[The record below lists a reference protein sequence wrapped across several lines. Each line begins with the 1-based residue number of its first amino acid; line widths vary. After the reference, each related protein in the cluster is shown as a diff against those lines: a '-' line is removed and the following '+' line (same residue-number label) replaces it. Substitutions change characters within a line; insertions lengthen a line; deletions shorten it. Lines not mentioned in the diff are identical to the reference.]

1 MCLSLAEVVSSTN
14 DEMDAMRA
22 SASHRIGG
30 LSHRIGVSDA
40 GPRIASSASE
50 KPMRR
55 IGIAESLR
63 VPTPSPSNDETELK
77 RRRHPILTNSTATRT
92 QIQFVN
98 SIHLAWNRSIGIES
112 DELPS
117 TVVHC
122 HQDSTVIKQTK
133 RLVSLT
139 LRNPTPSLVVCTDQA
154 KSGWITRFTAIA
166 SHRYRFTA
174 IASPTLLHRYQAK
187 PPPASTTPPPTV
199 LHLHN
204 LSPHHHHQPPP
215 PQLCFRFTTSHNYT
229 ITSLHLLP
237 PPNSASDSHPL
248 PTNPSQLSLHH
259 SQAQLHH
266 TNITQS
272 SLNHHT
278 TSPHT
283 HHTPSSHHHHTS
295 TYSF

>member
-1 MCLSLAEVVSSTN
+1 MGIEPVIEEQAYRGFWSYKHDAEN
-14 DEMDAMRA
+14 R
-22 SASHRIGG
+22 HRIGLLMRCRYFAG
-30 LSHRIGVSDA
+30 DADVIGRHRLNLPPEPPD
-40 GPRIASSASE
+40 
-50 KPMRR
+50 MRR
-55 IGIAESLR
+55 DSGGPSHSESRLE
-63 VPTPSPSNDETELK
+63 SSNDETELK

-187 PPPASTTPPPTV
+187 V
-199 LHLHN
+199 
-204 LSPHHHHQPPP
+204 
-215 PQLCFRFTTSHNYT
+215 
-229 ITSLHLLP
+229 
-237 PPNSASDSHPL
+237 
-248 PTNPSQLSLHH
+248 PTNPKKPKNNQH
-259 SQAQLHH
+259 
-266 TNITQS
+266 
-272 SLNHHT
+272 
-278 TSPHT
+278 
-283 HHTPSSHHHHTS
+283 
-295 TYSF
+295 

>member
-40 GPRIASSASE
+40 GPRIASSL
-50 KPMRR
+50 K
-55 IGIAESLR
+55 AESLR

-187 PPPASTTPPPTV
+187 V
-199 LHLHN
+199 
-204 LSPHHHHQPPP
+204 
-215 PQLCFRFTTSHNYT
+215 
-229 ITSLHLLP
+229 
-237 PPNSASDSHPL
+237 
-248 PTNPSQLSLHH
+248 PTNPKKPKNNQ
-259 SQAQLHH
+259 
-266 TNITQS
+266 
-272 SLNHHT
+272 
-278 TSPHT
+278 P
-283 HHTPSSHHHHTS
+283 
-295 TYSF
+295 

>member
-1 MCLSLAEVVSSTN
+1 MTIDS
-14 DEMDAMRA
+14 
-22 SASHRIGG
+22 G
-30 LSHRIGVSDA
+30 
-40 GPRIASSASE
+40 
-50 KPMRR
+50 
-55 IGIAESLR
+55 
-63 VPTPSPSNDETELK
+63 SNY
-77 RRRHPILTNSTATRT
+77 
-92 QIQFVN
+92 
-98 SIHLAWNRSIGIES
+98 NRSIGIES

-154 KSGWITRFTAIA
+154 KSGWTTRFTAIA
-166 SHRYRFTA
+166 SPL
-174 IASPTLLHRYQAK
+174 SLHRYQAK
-187 PPPASTTPPPTV
+187 VPTNPKKPKNTKHPKTTSPKAIIPSPLPPYHHQPPPASTTPPP
-199 LHLHN
+199 
-204 LSPHHHHQPPP
+204 
-215 PQLCFRFTTSHNYT
+215 QLCFIFTTYHHTT
-229 ITSLHLLP
+229 ITSLPHPNSASDSQHLTTIPSPASTCYP

-283 HHTPSSHHHHTS
+283 HHTPPSHHHHTS